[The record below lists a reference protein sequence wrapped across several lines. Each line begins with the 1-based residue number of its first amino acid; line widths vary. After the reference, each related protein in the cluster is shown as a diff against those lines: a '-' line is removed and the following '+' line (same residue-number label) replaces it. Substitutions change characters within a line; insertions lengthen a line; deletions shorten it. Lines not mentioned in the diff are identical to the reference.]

1 MDELD
6 EEWLPMVK
14 SWRLNDVR
22 SRMDS
27 NSLKGYNMCITRH
40 SSCINIDFSHS
51 HIRTLAHV
59 WSIDRKKQTN
69 DCQRIRR
76 SPAKGELELNCK
88 PCMTHHWVP
97 TTNDHLTA
105 SYCRNGAV
113 GSRFDLQKYLHIL
126 STILETITN
135 ELNMWRI
142 SLSHWRRQSIV
153 ALRRGSGKST
163 ESFPRQRACMTAC
176 NGQYRFI
183 HRELSQRLSTRANV
197 FLWLVMKMPSG
208 VFSCIYV
215 SLLFDCH
222 FIFSVSISSPTDM
235 STQT

>member
-6 EEWLPMVK
+6 EQWLPMVK
-14 SWRLNDVR
+14 SWRLNEVR
-22 SRMDS
+22 STMDS
-27 NSLKGYNMCITRH
+27 NSLKGYNMCFTSH

-51 HIRTLAHV
+51 HIRTLAYV

-142 SLSHWRRQSIV
+142 SPSHWRRQSIV
-153 ALRRGSGKST
+153 ALRRGSSKS
-163 ESFPRQRACMTAC
+163 
-176 NGQYRFI
+176 
-183 HRELSQRLSTRANV
+183 
-197 FLWLVMKMPSG
+197 
-208 VFSCIYV
+208 
-215 SLLFDCH
+215 
-222 FIFSVSISSPTDM
+222 
-235 STQT
+235 